1 MQEWN
6 DVHTNE
12 VAFTKYTHF
21 VGTGIASGPLSFPPA
36 SVTGSGRVTCMSHKP
51 RKRPPHALYPWSPCH
66 YVASKVQR
74 REHWIHHSLL
84 PVNSMKNTFST
95 YSESESCSVVSDSL
109 RPHGLNSP
117 WNSPGQN
124 TGVGNLSLLQEV
136 FPTQG
141 LNPGLPHCRR
151 ILYQLSHQGSLRIVE
166 WVAYPFFSRSSR
178 PRNRTGSPALQADF
192 FIELW
197 GKLYSAVSNFF
208 FSV

>member
-109 RPHGLNSP
+109 HLHGL
-117 WNSPGQN
+117 Q
-124 TGVGNLSLLQEV
+124 
-136 FPTQG
+136 PTRFLCSQDSG
-141 LNPGLPHCRR
+141 RKKKQ
-151 ILYQLSHQGSLRIVE
+151 ILSHFTETYIPVGLLRGECKGRSGELHWI
-166 WVAYPFFSRSSR
+166 AAKTSSPTAAQKPAPLNTIHMKGLGTSRPAGQPKSRSWASSSV
-178 PRNRTGSPALQADF
+178 TG
-192 FIELW
+192 
-197 GKLYSAVSNFF
+197 
-208 FSV
+208 